1 MHMDAGSRKTTLHS
15 HRPGDTTGLRAA
27 YPQAGFQL
35 LELIIVVSML
45 GLLAS
50 IAVPSFMTQIEKAR
64 VADTIVEIK
73 NIEHSI
79 ERFYTENFS
88 YPDTLADIGMSSLRD
103 PWEHS
108 YAYVNIANVNGVG
121 QLRKDKNLV
130 PINSDYDLYSKGR
143 DGNSVATLVAP
154 ASHDDVVRA
163 NNGGFVGLAA
173 DY

>member
-1 MHMDAGSRKTTLHS
+1 MDAGSRKTTLHS
-15 HRPGDTTGLRAA
+15 YRPGDTTGLRAA

-73 NIEHSI
+73 NID
-79 ERFYTENFS
+79 FS

-103 PWEHS
+103 PWGNS
-108 YAYVNIANVNGVG
+108 YEYVNIATVKGKG
-121 QLRKDKNLV
+121 KLRKNKNLV